1 MEDFNPNDFNKK
13 FNEFITEL
21 PGRMY
26 IFEITKFCG
35 YSTNKCMVGK
45 TQMTFIFN

>member
-1 MEDFNPNDFNKK
+1 MTDINSNDFNIK
-13 FNEFITEL
+13 FNEFNTEL

-35 YSTNKCMVGK
+35 YST
-45 TQMTFIFN
+45 FI